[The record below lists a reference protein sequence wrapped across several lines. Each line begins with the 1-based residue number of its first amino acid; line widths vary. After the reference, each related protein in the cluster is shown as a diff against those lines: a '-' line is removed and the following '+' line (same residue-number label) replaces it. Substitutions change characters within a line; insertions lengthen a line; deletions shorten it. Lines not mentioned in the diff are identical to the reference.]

1 MKITGTLNVVAV
13 GHWAILDLD
22 ELSIASQQG
31 LDGGSDMFRE
41 CIPFQ
46 DAGTN
51 MAWQS
56 HN

>member
-22 ELSIASQQG
+22 ELSIASQQS